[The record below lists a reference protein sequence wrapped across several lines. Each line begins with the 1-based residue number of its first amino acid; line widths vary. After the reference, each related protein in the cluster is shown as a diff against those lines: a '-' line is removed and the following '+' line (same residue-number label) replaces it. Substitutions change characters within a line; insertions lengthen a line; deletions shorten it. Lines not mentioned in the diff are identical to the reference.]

1 VPPRRPLPADFSSHR
16 GPDREPAPGRLRLVE
31 EFVNTA
37 NHLRGAELLTDG
49 PALSRWLA
57 SRGLLDGD
65 GADDAD
71 LRRAATLR
79 EALRALLRAP
89 GVRDP
94 AAAEAL
100 ERAGA
105 RARLGLR
112 VDADG
117 SVRLVAAAPG
127 VDGALGTILAA
138 VHDASVD
145 GSLARLRICR
155 NDACRWAFYDHS
167 RNGSAAWCSMTVCGT
182 HLKARA
188 YRRRRA
194 GSAEVGG

>member
-16 GPDREPAPGRLRLVE
+16 GPDRAPAPGRLRLVE

-37 NHLRGAELLTDG
+37 NHLRAAELLTDG
-49 PALSRWLA
+49 AALASWLQ
-57 SRGLLDGD
+57 SRGLLARGT
-65 GADDAD
+65 ADDAD
-71 LRRAATLR
+71 ARRAAALR
-79 EALRALLRAP
+79 EALRVLLRTP
-89 GVRDP
+89 GRRDAD
-94 AAAEAL
+94 AALAI
-100 ERAGA
+100 ERAGVK
-105 RARLGLR
+105 ARLGLH
-112 VDADG
+112 VTEDG
-117 SVRLVAAAPG
+117 GLGLVAQAPG

-138 VHDASVD
+138 FHDASVD
-145 GSLARLRICR
+145 GSVARLRICR
-155 NDACRWAFYDHS
+155 NEACRWAFYDHS

>member
-1 VPPRRPLPADFSSHR
+1 M
-16 GPDREPAPGRLRLVE
+16 
-31 EFVNTA
+31 NTA
-37 NHLRGAELLTDG
+37 NHLRGAEILTDG
-49 PALSRWLA
+49 AALAAWLA
-57 SRGLLDGD
+57 SRGLLDAAA
-65 GADDAD
+65 ADDAD
-71 LRRAATLR
+71 ARRAATLR
-79 EALRALLRAP
+79 EALRALLETP
-89 GVRDP
+89 GRRDAD
-94 AAAEAL
+94 AAAAI

-105 RARLGLR
+105 KARLHVR
-112 VDADG
+112 VDEQG
-117 SVRLVAAAPG
+117 RLRLAAGAPG

-145 GSLARLRICR
+145 GTIARLRICR

-167 RNGSAAWCSMTVCGT
+167 RNGSARWCSMTVCGT